1 METFFLFILIAL
13 TLTHLVEEISAV
25 SCSAAK

>member
-1 METFFLFILIAL
+1 METFFFVLIAL

-25 SCSAAK
+25 SFSAAK